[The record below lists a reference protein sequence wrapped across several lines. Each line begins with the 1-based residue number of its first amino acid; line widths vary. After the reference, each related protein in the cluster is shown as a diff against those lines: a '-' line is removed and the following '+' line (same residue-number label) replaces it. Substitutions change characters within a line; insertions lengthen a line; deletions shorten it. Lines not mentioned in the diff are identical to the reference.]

1 MNFTF
6 LFVVLINAFGYSQ
19 NVYLSMGTTYSSL
32 DWTYLNPN
40 GTSQEQYKAPLI
52 SYAVGL
58 GVEYMDRG
66 LFSLSSEASFY
77 RSGGQFSDAEKEQRP
92 EPGETFYININGKE
106 VFSTQKLG
114 ERQTLNLRARQNISW
129 GLRGVS
135 TLARTADLGTDY
147 NSYLIITGKW
157 RSWDGFLFWK

>member
-1 MNFTF
+1 MPNTCILLFTIF
-6 LFVVLINAFGYSQ
+6 LFFHNHIHAQKIQVSA
-19 NVYLSMGTTYSSL
+19 GTTYSSL

-77 RSGGQFSDAEKEQRP
+77 RSGGQLSDAEKE
-92 EPGETFYININGKE
+92 
-106 VFSTQKLG
+106 
-114 ERQTLNLRARQNISW
+114 
-129 GLRGVS
+129 
-135 TLARTADLGTDY
+135 
-147 NSYLIITGKW
+147 
-157 RSWDGFLFWK
+157 